1 MSEDKNMS
9 FKVKDC
15 SLITR
20 MAGIKEAMN
29 LRELEERLRVCPDE
43 CLFHHFCE
51 TVIRPT
57 FDDPDYP
64 NDFALWAGS
73 ELRDKVLAERLA
85 ILNPYKLK
93 SISELRQ
100 HTLDIIEQRLSEI
113 DYIPWALKGRAFL
126 FMQAATTVFDTGIV
140 LEKPSDLYR
149 QLPNISLGSIY
160 YHFVEARR
168 RTDNMVDDFT
178 AWLLEF
184 GDITRPLIKDLA
196 EIDFY
201 FLTLSELHKTLI
213 GVTALYHETFEDEKD
228 LS

>member
-20 MAGIKEAMN
+20 MAGVREAMN
-29 LRELEERLRVCPDE
+29 LRELDERLSVCPDE

-57 FDDPDYP
+57 FDYPDYT

-85 ILNPYKLK
+85 ILNPYKCQ

-100 HTLDIIEQRLSEI
+100 LTIDIVEQRLTEI
-113 DYIPWALKGRAFL
+113 DHIPWAPKGHAFM
-126 FMQAATTVFDTGIV
+126 FMQAATAVFDTEIT
-140 LEKPSDLYR
+140 LEQPHDLYE
-149 QLPNISLGSIY
+149 QLPNMSLGSIY

-168 RTDNMVDDFT
+168 RTENNVDDFT
-178 AWLLEF
+178 AWLVEF
-184 GDITRPLIKDLA
+184 GDTTKPLIKDLA
-196 EIDFY
+196 KIDFY
-201 FLTLSELHKTLI
+201 FLTLTELRKTLI
-213 GVTALYHETFEDEKD
+213 GVTAEHRDILEYEKN